1 MGSAQARSGGG
12 SGTLGV
18 GKILSDAASSVISA
32 AAVVRNTAGAFGL
45 VSVCALCSAPFAAC
59 GVRRLLLSLT
69 AAATEMTG
77 LDRLSRLLGE
87 FSTLMGLML
96 GLVASYGLMLF
107 VSIVSAIR
115 TVTG

>member
-1 MGSAQARSGGG
+1 M
-12 SGTLGV
+12 
-18 GKILSDAASSVISA
+18 
-32 AAVVRNTAGAFGL
+32 
-45 VSVCALCSAPFAAC
+45 
-59 GVRRLLLSLT
+59 SLT